1 MNQLV
6 FRDNTPP
13 TPRAASSYF
22 RSAVGCIRPQ
32 AIDSACKSSRES
44 PSQAIGDET
53 GDEPTAEEK
62 RSHRAVFLDQGS
74 EVLFNQTV
82 GHFVRSK
89 IQAAAQNSFV
99 AFPQFL
105 AAFANGNTVHSK
117 NLFYKELRNQLVR
130 HFPFAEYDTF
140 RDARGYFGISLI

>member
-1 MNQLV
+1 MVDNKADNQAI
-6 FRDNTPP
+6 TPP
-13 TPRAASSYF
+13 RRGPKKDAPPAQT
-22 RSAVGCIRPQ
+22 
-32 AIDSACKSSRES
+32 SREGE
-44 PSQAIGDET
+44 AVGDET

-74 EVLFNQTV
+74 EILFNQTV

-117 NLFYKELRNQLVR
+117 NLFYKELRDQLVR